1 MASHLESEPKSR
13 GPRRLSGILR
23 SLALALRAV
32 WSFLIAGFCAKDSDF
47 LYTVTTPIGR
57 NPTRKLLRTLPFIL
71 LASVVLSAQQR
82 VTVNVDI
89 SKPMGRF
96 EPVWAWV
103 GHDEPNY
110 TYSEEGREL
119 LTRLA
124 RLSSYPVHD
133 RTHNLLTSG
142 DGTSSLKWGS
152 TNAFTRD
159 AFGKPVY
166 NWSIVDQIFDTYQA
180 IGITPLVE
188 IGFMPE
194 ALSLHPEPYRHH
206 WPKDFDTGWAY
217 PPSDYQE
224 WSELIYRWVRHLA
237 GRYGTAQVAK
247 WEWEVWNEPD
257 IFYWHGSVA
266 DYNKFYDYT
275 VAAVRRALPNARVGG
290 PATTGPASQ
299 QAAEFLRDF
308 LKHCESGRNYAT
320 GRKGAPLDFISFHA
334 KGTAKVV
341 DGHVELNIGANLRD
355 IDRGFAL
362 IETFSTFR
370 QLPVVLSESDP
381 ESCAACDAASHPQ
394 NEYRLTSQ
402 YASYEAEL
410 LHETLALAERHH
422 INLEGTTSWAF
433 TFPGQPLFAGLRAFT
448 TSNIDLPVLNA
459 FRMFGL
465 MKGQRVAAESTGGLA
480 VGDVLESSAKAKPE
494 VNAIATRDSH
504 GVNALVWSYDDDSNQ
519 SVPAEIRLRI
529 EGLPQGVS
537 RVLLEHWVVDRDHS
551 NAYTAWKAMGS
562 PQNPSAG
569 EYERL
574 KAAGQLQL
582 RESPRWILADG
593 NTVEIT
599 FTQPAQG
606 LSLLDLTW

>member
-1 MASHLESEPKSR
+1 M
-13 GPRRLSGILR
+13 I
-23 SLALALRAV
+23 
-32 WSFLIAGFCAKDSDF
+32 
-47 LYTVTTPIGR
+47 TPIGR
-57 NPTRKLLRTLPFIL
+57 NLTRKLIRTLPLAL
-71 LASVVLSAQQR
+71 LAAVLLPAQQR
-82 VTVNVDI
+82 VTVKVAV
-89 SKPMGRF
+89 SKPVGRF

-110 TYSEEGREL
+110 TYTEEGREL
-119 LTRLA
+119 LTRLSQ
-124 RLSSYPVHD
+124 LSSYPVHD

-142 DGTSSLKWGS
+142 DGTSALKWGS

-159 AFGKPVY
+159 AFGRPVY

-180 IGITPLVE
+180 TGITPLVE

-194 ALSLHPEPYRHH
+194 ALSPHPEPYRHH

-217 PPSDYQE
+217 PPNSYHE
-224 WSELIYRWVRHLA
+224 WSDLIYMWVRHMA
-237 GRYGTAQVAK
+237 GRYGMAQVAK

-257 IFYWHGSVA
+257 ILYWHGSVE

-299 QAAEFLRDF
+299 RAAEFLRAF
-308 LKHCESGRNYAT
+308 LKHCASGRNYAT
-320 GRKGAPLDFISFHA
+320 EKKGAPLDFISFHA
-334 KGTAKVV
+334 KGTAKLV
-341 DGHVELNIGANLRD
+341 DGHVELNLGANLRD
-355 IDRGFAL
+355 VEEGFAL
-362 IETFSTFR
+362 IETFPTFR

-381 ESCAACDAASHPQ
+381 ESCAACDAMSHPQ

-410 LHETLALAERHH
+410 LYGTLALARRHH
-422 INLEGTTSWAF
+422 INLEGTISWAF
-433 TFPGQPLFAGLRAFT
+433 VFPGQPIFAGLRAFT
-448 TSNIDLPVLNA
+448 TNDIDLPVLNA
-459 FRMFGL
+459 FRMFGF
-465 MKGQRVAAESTGGLA
+465 MKGERVAAESTGGLA
-480 VGDVLESSAKAKPE
+480 VGDVLESSAKTKPD
-494 VNAIATRDSH
+494 VNVIATRDSH
-504 GVNALVWSYDDDSNQ
+504 RVNALVWSYDDDSNQ
-519 SVPAEIRLRI
+519 SASTEIRLRI

-537 RVLLEHWVVDRDHS
+537 RVLLEHWGVDRDHS
-551 NAYTAWKAMGS
+551 NAYTAWQTMGS

-582 RESPRWILADG
+582 REPPRWIVADG
-593 NTVEIT
+593 NIVEIT

-606 LSLLDLTW
+606 LSLVDLTW